1 MLNKKINRLYIAFL
15 IIGIIITSIGLYAAI
30 KALDSSN
37 KVDTIGT
44 ITSIVSTS
52 SDTPDVYVTYN
63 VDGKRYTSVIRGYSS
78 TFYEGK
84 KIDIYYMKND
94 PNIIGNKKLE
104 LLILLLPFIGLIF
117 LLIGGINIF
126 KIISN
131 KKKKERLIKTGI
143 KIEATYIE
151 TTTNYNLNVL
161 GRNPS
166 NIICEYDDPVSNNTY
181 KFKSE
186 RLWYDPSLYISDCEI
201 ETFTVYVN
209 KDNMKDYYVDIEELI
224 DKE

>member
-1 MLNKKINRLYIAFL
+1 MINKKINRLYTAFL
-15 IIGIIITSIGLYAAI
+15 IIGITITSIGLYTTI
-30 KALDSSN
+30 KTLDSSN

-52 SDTPDVYVTYN
+52 NDTPDVYVTYN
-63 VDGKRYTSVIRGYSS
+63 VDGKRYTSVMSGYSS

-104 LLILLLPFIGLIF
+104 LLILLFPFVGLIF

-131 KKKKERLIKTGI
+131 KKKKERLIKTGTV
-143 KIEATYIE
+143 IEATYIE
-151 TTTNYNLNVL
+151 TNTNFNLRVL

-166 NIICEYDDPVSNNTY
+166 NIICEYDDPISKNTY
-181 KFKSE
+181 RFKSE
-186 RLWYDPSLYISDCEI
+186 ILWYDPTLYIGDNDI
-201 ETFTVYVN
+201 YTFNVYVN
-209 KDNMKDYYVDIEELI
+209 KNNMKDYYVDIEKLI
-224 DKE
+224 DRE

>member
-1 MLNKKINRLYIAFL
+1 MLNKKINRLYIVFL
-15 IIGIIITSIGLYAAI
+15 IIGIIITSIGLYTSVI
-30 KALDSSN
+30 MLDNSN

-63 VDGKRYTSVIRGYSS
+63 VDGKRYTSVMRGYSS

-104 LLILLLPFIGLIF
+104 LLILLLPFIGIIF

-126 KIISN
+126 KIISK
-131 KKKKERLIKTGI
+131 KKKKERLIKTGT
-143 KIEATYIE
+143 KVEATYIE
-151 TTTNYNLNVL
+151 TNTNFNLRVL

-166 NIICEYDDPVSNNTY
+166 NI
-181 KFKSE
+181 
-186 RLWYDPSLYISDCEI
+186 L
-201 ETFTVYVN
+201 
-209 KDNMKDYYVDIEELI
+209 
-224 DKE
+224 

>member
-1 MLNKKINRLYIAFL
+1 MINKKINTLYTIFL
-15 IIGIIITSIGLYAAI
+15 LIGIIITSIGLYTSV
-30 KALDSSN
+30 KMLDSSN

-44 ITSIVSTS
+44 ITSIVRTS

-63 VDGKRYTSVIRGYSS
+63 VDGRSYTSVIHGYSS
-78 TFYEGK
+78 SFYEGK
-84 KIDIYYMKND
+84 KIDIYYMKNN
-94 PNIIGNKKLE
+94 PSTIGSKKLE
-104 LLILLLPFIGLIF
+104 LLLLLIPFMGLIF

-126 KIISN
+126 KVISN
-131 KKKKERLIKTGI
+131 KKKKERLIKTGT
-143 KIEATYIE
+143 KIEATYVE
-151 TTTNYNLNVL
+151 TTTNFHVNVL

>member
-1 MLNKKINRLYIAFL
+1 MINKKINRLYTVFL
-15 IIGIIITSIGLYAAI
+15 IIGITITSIGLYTTI
-30 KALDSSN
+30 KTLDNSN

-52 SDTPDVYVTYN
+52 NDTPDVYVTYN
-63 VDGKRYTSVIRGYSS
+63 VDGKRYTSVMSGYSS

-104 LLILLLPFIGLIF
+104 LLILLFPFVGLIF

-131 KKKKERLIKTGI
+131 KKKKERLVKTGTV
-143 KIEATYIE
+143 IEATYIE
-151 TTTNYNLNVL
+151 TNTNFNLRVL

-166 NIICEYDDPVSNNTY
+166 NIICEYDDPISKNTY
-181 KFKSE
+181 RFESE
-186 RLWYDPSLYISDCEI
+186 RLWYDPTLYIGDNDI
-201 ETFTVYVN
+201 YTFNVYVN
-209 KDNMKDYYVDIEELI
+209 KDNMKDYYVDIEKLI

>member
-15 IIGIIITSIGLYAAI
+15 IIGIIITSIGLYTSVI
-30 KALDSSN
+30 MLDNSN

-52 SDTPDVYVTYN
+52 NDTPDVYVTYN
-63 VDGKRYTSVIRGYSS
+63 VDGKRYTSVMRGYSS

-94 PNIIGNKKLE
+94 PNTIGSKKLE
-104 LLILLLPFIGLIF
+104 LLLLLLPFIGLIF

-143 KIEATYIE
+143 KIAATYIE
-151 TTTNYNLNVL
+151 TTTNFNLRVL

-166 NIICEYDDPVSNNTY
+166 NIICEYDDPISKNTY
-181 KFKSE
+181 RFKSE

-209 KDNMKDYYVDIEELI
+209 KNDMKDYYVDIEELI

>member
-1 MLNKKINRLYIAFL
+1 M
-15 IIGIIITSIGLYAAI
+15 
-30 KALDSSN
+30 
-37 KVDTIGT
+37 DTIGT

-63 VDGKRYTSVIRGYSS
+63 VDGKRYTSVMRGYSN

-104 LLILLLPFIGLIF
+104 LLILLLPFVGLIF

-131 KKKKERLIKTGI
+131 KKKKERLIKTGTV
-143 KIEATYIE
+143 IEATYIE
-151 TTTNYNLNVL
+151 TNTNFNLRVL

-166 NIICEYDDPVSNNTY
+166 NY
-181 KFKSE
+181 
-186 RLWYDPSLYISDCEI
+186 
-201 ETFTVYVN
+201 
-209 KDNMKDYYVDIEELI
+209 NM
-224 DKE
+224 

>member
-1 MLNKKINRLYIAFL
+1 MLNKKINRLYIVFL
-15 IIGIIITSIGLYAAI
+15 IIGIIITSIGLYTSVI
-30 KALDSSN
+30 MLDNSN

-52 SDTPDVYVTYN
+52 NDTPDVYVTYN
-63 VDGKRYTSVIRGYSS
+63 VD
-78 TFYEGK
+78 GK

-104 LLILLLPFIGLIF
+104 LLILLFPFVGLIF

-131 KKKKERLIKTGI
+131 KKKKERLIKTGTV
-143 KIEATYIE
+143 IEATYIE
-151 TTTNYNLNVL
+151 TNTNFNLRVL

-166 NIICEYDDPVSNNTY
+166 NIICEYDDPISKNTY
-181 KFKSE
+181 RFKSE
-186 RLWYDPSLYISDCEI
+186 RLWYDPTLYIGDNDI
-201 ETFTVYVN
+201 YTFNVYVN
-209 KDNMKDYYVDIEELI
+209 KDNMKNYYVDIEKLI
-224 DKE
+224 DRE

>member
-1 MLNKKINRLYIAFL
+1 MINKRINRLYIVFL
-15 IIGIIITSIGLYAAI
+15 LIGIIITSIGLYTSV
-30 KALDSSN
+30 KTLDSSN

-44 ITSIVSTS
+44 ITSIVRTS
-52 SDTPDVYVTYN
+52 SDTPNVYVTYD
-63 VDGKRYTSVIRGYSS
+63 VDGRSYTSVINGYSS
-78 TFYEGK
+78 SFYEGK

-94 PNIIGNKKLE
+94 PNTIGSKKLE
-104 LLILLLPFIGLIF
+104 LLLLLIPFMGLIF

-126 KIISN
+126 KVIRN
-131 KKKKERLIKTGI
+131 KKKKDRLIKTGT
-143 KIEATYIE
+143 KIEATYVE
-151 TTTNYNLNVL
+151 TTTNFHVNVL

-186 RLWYDPSLYISDCEI
+186 RLWYAPSLYIGDNDI
-201 ETFTVYVN
+201 YTFNVYVN

>member
-15 IIGIIITSIGLYAAI
+15 IIGITITSIGLYTSVI
-30 KALDSSN
+30 MLDNSN

-44 ITSIVSTS
+44 ITSIISTS

-63 VDGKRYTSVIRGYSS
+63 VDGKRYTSVMSGYSS

-94 PNIIGNKKLE
+94 PNIIGSKKLE
-104 LLILLLPFIGLIF
+104 LLLLLIPFMGLIF

-131 KKKKERLIKTGI
+131 KKKKERLIKTGT
-143 KIEATYIE
+143 KIEATYLE
-151 TTTNYNLNVL
+151 TTTNFHVNIL

-166 NIICEYDDPVSNNTY
+166 NIICEYDDLVSNNTY
-181 KFKSE
+181 RFKSE

>member
-15 IIGIIITSIGLYAAI
+15 IIGIIITSIGLYTSVI
-30 KALDSSN
+30 MLDSSN

-63 VDGKRYTSVIRGYSS
+63 ADGKRYTSVMRGYSS

-126 KIISN
+126 RIISN

-151 TTTNYNLNVL
+151 TNTNFNLRVL

-166 NIICEYDDPVSNNTY
+166 NIICEYDDPISKNTY

-209 KDNMKDYYVDIEELI
+209 KNDMKDYYVDIEELI

>member
-1 MLNKKINRLYIAFL
+1 MINKRINTLYTIFL
-15 IIGIIITSIGLYAAI
+15 LIGIIITSIGLYTSV
-30 KALDSSN
+30 KTLDSSN

-44 ITSIVSTS
+44 ITSIVRTS
-52 SDTPDVYVTYN
+52 SDTPNVYVTYD
-63 VDGKRYTSVIRGYSS
+63 VDGRSYTSVINGYSS
-78 TFYEGK
+78 SFYEGK

-94 PNIIGNKKLE
+94 PNTIGSKKLE
-104 LLILLLPFIGLIF
+104 LLLLLILFMGLIF

-126 KIISN
+126 KVISN
-131 KKKKERLIKTGI
+131 KKKKDRLIKTGT
-143 KIEATYIE
+143 KIEATYVE
-151 TTTNYNLNVL
+151 TTTNFHVNVL

-186 RLWYDPSLYISDCEI
+186 KLWYDPSLYISDCEI

>member
-1 MLNKKINRLYIAFL
+1 MINKKINRLYTVFL
-15 IIGIIITSIGLYAAI
+15 IIGITITSIGLYAAI
-30 KALDSSN
+30 KTLDNSN

-52 SDTPDVYVTYN
+52 SDTPNVYVTYN
-63 VDGKRYTSVIRGYSS
+63 VDGKRYTSVMRGYSS

-104 LLILLLPFIGLIF
+104 LLILLLPFVGLIF

-151 TTTNYNLNVL
+151 TNTNFNLRVL

-166 NIICEYDDPVSNNTY
+166 NY
-181 KFKSE
+181 
-186 RLWYDPSLYISDCEI
+186 
-201 ETFTVYVN
+201 
-209 KDNMKDYYVDIEELI
+209 NM
-224 DKE
+224 

>member
-1 MLNKKINRLYIAFL
+1 MINKKINRLYTAFL
-15 IIGIIITSIGLYAAI
+15 IIGITITSIGLYTTI
-30 KALDSSN
+30 KTLDNSN

-52 SDTPDVYVTYN
+52 NDTPVVYVTYN
-63 VDGKRYTSVIRGYSS
+63 VDGKRYTSVMSGYSS

-104 LLILLLPFIGLIF
+104 LLILLFPFIGLIF

-131 KKKKERLIKTGI
+131 KKKKERLIKTGTV
-143 KIEATYIE
+143 IEATYIE
-151 TTTNYNLNVL
+151 TNTNFNLRVL
-161 GRNPS
+161 GRNPYPQY
-166 NIICEYDDPVSNNTY
+166 EHPVRYLKIRLPFLYPDRLESDLLLQFPY
-181 KFKSE
+181 FPAIDLKSVF
-186 RLWYDPSLYISDCEI
+186 LMGSFHFLLHS
-201 ETFTVYVN
+201 
-209 KDNMKDYYVDIEELI
+209 
-224 DKE
+224 

>member
-1 MLNKKINRLYIAFL
+1 MLNKKINRLYILFL
-15 IIGIIITSIGLYAAI
+15 IIGIIITSIGLYTAI
-30 KALDSSN
+30 KTLDNSN

-63 VDGKRYTSVIRGYSS
+63 VDGKRYTSVMRGYSS

-94 PNIIGNKKLE
+94 PNTIGSKKLE
-104 LLILLLPFIGLIF
+104 LLLLLIPFMGLIF
-117 LLIGGINIF
+117 LLIGGTNIF

-131 KKKKERLIKTGI
+131 KKKKERLIKTGT
-143 KIEATYIE
+143 KIEATYLE
-151 TTTNYNLNVL
+151 TTTNFHVNIL

-166 NIICEYDDPVSNNTY
+166 NIICEYDDPISKNTY
-181 KFKSE
+181 RFKSE

>member
-1 MLNKKINRLYIAFL
+1 MINKRINRLYIVFL
-15 IIGIIITSIGLYAAI
+15 LIGIIITSIGLYTSV
-30 KALDSSN
+30 KTLDSSN

-44 ITSIVSTS
+44 ITSIVRTS
-52 SDTPDVYVTYN
+52 SDTPNVYVTYD
-63 VDGKRYTSVIRGYSS
+63 VDGRSYTSVINGYSS
-78 TFYEGK
+78 SFYEGK

-94 PNIIGNKKLE
+94 PNTIGSKKLE
-104 LLILLLPFIGLIF
+104 LLLLLILFMGLIF

-126 KIISN
+126 KVISN
-131 KKKKERLIKTGI
+131 KKKKDRLIKTGT
-143 KIEATYIE
+143 KIEATYVE
-151 TTTNYNLNVL
+151 TTTNFHVNVL

-186 RLWYDPSLYISDCEI
+186 KLWYDPSLYISDCEI

>member
-15 IIGIIITSIGLYAAI
+15 IIGIIITSIGLYTSI
-30 KALDSSN
+30 KMLDNSN
-37 KVDTIGT
+37 KEDTIGT

-52 SDTPDVYVTYN
+52 SDTPNVYVTYD
-63 VDGKRYTSVIRGYSS
+63 VDGRSYTSVINGYSS
-78 TFYEGK
+78 SFYEGK

-94 PNIIGNKKLE
+94 PNTIGSKKLE
-104 LLILLLPFIGLIF
+104 LLLLLIPFMGLIF

-126 KIISN
+126 KVISN

-151 TTTNYNLNVL
+151 TNTNFNLRVL
-161 GRNPS
+161 ERNPS
-166 NIICEYDDPVSNNTY
+166 NIICEYDDPISKNTY

-209 KDNMKDYYVDIEELI
+209 KNDMKDYYVDIEELI

>member
-15 IIGIIITSIGLYAAI
+15 IIGIIITSIGLYTSI
-30 KALDSSN
+30 KMLDNSN
-37 KVDTIGT
+37 KEDTIGT

-52 SDTPDVYVTYN
+52 SDNPDVYVTYN
-63 VDGKRYTSVIRGYSS
+63 VDGKRYTSVMRGYSS

-151 TTTNYNLNVL
+151 TNTNFNLRVL

-209 KDNMKDYYVDIEELI
+209 KNDMKDYYVDIEELI